1 MRDDGL
7 KWWARAFRPI
17 LSTYASIL
25 FFHLLW
31 SIVRDIDQNVLKC
44 VQLYFARS
52 AWIHSGLFLF
62 LVFPST
68 SLNKLFLLICL
79 AGWPRLQIIYLI
91 TIHKYIANN
100 CVVGLQFVPFAPTLE
115 AKLLGRILI
124 LTCCHIHSQLRHAKV
139 LFSSVGKRGSAN
151 TFEDPIQW

>member
-1 MRDDGL
+1 MCLNATYMRDDGL

-17 LSTYASIL
+17 LSTYTSIL

-31 SIVRDIDQNVLKC
+31 SIIRDIDQNALKC
-44 VQLYFARS
+44 VQLYFAS
-52 AWIHSGLFLF
+52 AGIYSGLFLF
-62 LVFPST
+62 LVCPST

-79 AGWPRLQIIYLI
+79 AGWPRLQIIYII
-91 TIHKYIANN
+91 TIHKFIMSE
-100 CVVGLQFVPFAPTLE
+100 GPTLA